1 MSSDAFMLPALP
13 QLPAPGFNG
22 TDARSPA
29 VDKFDR
35 MPGST
40 DKNSS
45 FLATLKQISG
55 RQHGSD
61 PRAAAADKPAATARN
76 ADAQSPKS
84 QKTGQAAEGAADAVA
99 GDEAP
104 LSARFKEK
112 TSAHHLRQAFDWMVC
127 QLMNV
132 SMADDDSLAVRPVSD
147 SAAGTELLTFG
158 DWIGQLQSQR
168 QAVQGD
174 LVGIGPFEQMQAN
187 ISPEATN
194 WLLFEQLALRAF
206 ALQGGG
212 SQPEA
217 LVEAG
222 TQNGLTESSGVNG
235 NPLPNMLPHLPE
247 MGTIDTALGLNSDT
261 GNSGGPNGTVGPE
274 MTHLDP
280 DLIKTAAPSQTAETG
295 LTDGVKMAVADS
307 SGLLPFGAS
316 VDGDSDT
323 PLEAQARKSNA
334 NMQPLKVQADL
345 QVSAEQPA
353 GPNPIVESIGARAP
367 EEVFGIKSAASKDE
381 ITAGDVF
388 GNKLAQ
394 IDGDNKDSSLLFSQ
408 DQMPQHLARLENATH
423 SAESAPRSL
432 MPQTLDQI
440 VQKAVLSFN
449 NGQHEVQIDL
459 KPDFL
464 GHIRM
469 EIVSEGHQVA
479 IRIVAEHPFVKDML
493 ENNLHQLKTELQAQ
507 GLDINE
513 LEVSVAHDS
522 RGQGD
527 ARQTAKAAKVSAVR
541 GLTDLDDGSSEKQ
554 SQSRFQGGGTTAVTA
569 VDYFA

>member
-1 MSSDAFMLPALP
+1 MLDAQGYRRHEFLKPVIAKNTRKKTMSSDAFMLPALP

-22 TDARSPA
+22 TDARGPA

-35 MPGST
+35 MPRSACE
-40 DKNSS
+40 NSS
-45 FLATLKQISG
+45 FLATLKHISG

-61 PRAAAADKPAATARN
+61 PKAAAADKPAATARQ
-76 ADAQSPKS
+76 ADAQSSKS
-84 QKTGQAAEGAADAVA
+84 QKTGQATGGAADAVA

-104 LSARFKEK
+104 LFAPFKEK

-132 SMADDDSLAVRPVSD
+132 SMADDDSLAVQPVSD
-147 SAAGTELLTFG
+147 SAAGTEFLTFG
-158 DWIGQLQSQR
+158 DWIGQLRSQG
-168 QAVQGD
+168 QVAQGD

-187 ISPEATN
+187 ISPEGTN

-222 TQNGLTESSGVNG
+222 TQNRQTESSGVNG
-235 NPLPNMLPHLPE
+235 NPLLNMLPHLQ
-247 MGTIDTALGLNSDT
+247 
-261 GNSGGPNGTVGPE
+261 E
-274 MTHLDP
+274 MTHLNP
-280 DLIKTAAPSQTAETG
+280 DLLKTAVPSQTAETG
-295 LTDGVKMAVADS
+295 LSDGVKMAVADS
-307 SGLLPFGAS
+307 SGLLPFGAPA
-316 VDGDSDT
+316 DGDSDT
-323 PLEAQARKSNA
+323 PLGAQARKLNE
-334 NMQPLKVQADL
+334 NLQPLKVQTDL
-345 QVSAEQPA
+345 QVPAEQPVS
-353 GPNPIVESIGARAP
+353 PNSIVEAISAKAP

-381 ITAGDVF
+381 ITAGDLF
-388 GNKLAQ
+388 GNKLTQ
-394 IDGDNKDSSLLFSQ
+394 IDGDNKDGGLLFSQ
-408 DQMPQHLARLENATH
+408 DHMPQHLARLENTTH
-423 SAESAPRSL
+423 SAESAQRSL

-479 IRIVAEHPFVKDML
+479 IRIVAEHPYVKDML

-522 RGQGD
+522 RGEGD
-527 ARQTAKAAKVSAVR
+527 ARQTAKAAKGSAVR
-541 GLTDLDDGSSEKQ
+541 GLIDLDDGPSEKQ